1 MGKKI
6 GIHIRPAATFT
17 ETIQQAITLKVPLF
31 QTFAMTLS
39 GKYIKITPEDR
50 ASYLELRHE
59 YFQDLYLHGSY
70 WINLCRDNQVNLK
83 TTQRELN
90 IAKQLAF
97 THLVVHPGSAAE
109 GHTKIQGIK
118 ILANSLN
125 QILNENHTIKI
136 VLENT
141 AHGNLTIGSDLSDF
155 YELLQ
160 QIEQPEKLLF
170 CLDTSHAYAH
180 GYNLHD
186 LNEQIKFMDLIKH
199 AIGFEK
205 ICLIHLNDTNET
217 LGRKIDK
224 HAIPGAGHIGTT
236 ALKHFL
242 LHPQIISIPVI
253 IEPPL
258 IESIVETQ
266 KILNEIDSWFD

>member
-1 MGKKI
+1 MSKKI
-6 GIHIRPAATFT
+6 GIHIRPATTFT
-17 ETIQQAITLKVPLF
+17 AIIQQAITLNVPLF
-31 QTFAMTLS
+31 QTFAMTLA
-39 GKYIKITPEDR
+39 GKYIKITPKDR
-50 ASYLELRHE
+50 ASYLELRHK

-70 WINLCRDNQVNLK
+70 WINLCRDNQINLK
-83 TTQRELN
+83 TTQRELT
-90 IAKQLAF
+90 IAKQLEF

-109 GHTKIQGIK
+109 GHTKSQGIK

-125 QILNENHTIKI
+125 QILNENNCIKI

-141 AHGNLTIGSDLSDF
+141 AHGKLTIGSDLSDF

-160 QIEQPEKLLF
+160 QIEQPTKLLF
-170 CLDTSHAYAH
+170 CIDTSHAYAH

-186 LNEQIKFMDLIKH
+186 LTEQIKFIELIER

-205 ICLIHLNDTNET
+205 VCLIHLNDTNET

-224 HAIPGAGHIGTT
+224 HAIPGTGQIGKA

-242 LHPQIISIPVI
+242 LQPQIINIPVI

-258 IESIVETQ
+258 IESIAETAQ
-266 KILNEIDSWFD
+266 ILNEINGWFD